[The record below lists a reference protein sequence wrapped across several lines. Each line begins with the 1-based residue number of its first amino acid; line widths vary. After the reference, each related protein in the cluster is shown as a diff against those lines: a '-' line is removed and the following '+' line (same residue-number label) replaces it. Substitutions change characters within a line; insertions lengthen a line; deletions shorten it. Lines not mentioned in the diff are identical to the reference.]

1 MATTRT
7 YFRDHFV
14 LFLLTSNV
22 FLALFTAIFVF
33 LRLSTSHNSSYIIQY
48 RSNLGVSAFQTG
60 SISEMISFGIFALLI
75 LAISV
80 AISVRA
86 YSINRNLSIGVL
98 SAGIILTI
106 LDIIV
111 SNALLALH

>member
-1 MATTRT
+1 MATPRT

-14 LFLLTSNV
+14 LLLLTTNV

-33 LRLSTSHNSSYIIQY
+33 LRISTSHNNSYITQY

-60 SISEMISFGIFALLI
+60 SISEIISFGIFALLI
-75 LAISV
+75 LIISV
-80 AISVRA
+80 SLSVRT
-86 YSINRNLSIGVL
+86 YSINRNLSIGVI

-111 SNALLALH
+111 SNSLLTLH